1 MRIKHRKIFISGT
14 AVVAAGVL
22 GIGTLIQTSLSVQ
35 ASAEMMPGIETIVDE
50 NSSEKPFRIL
60 ELVNN
65 SADAEIG
72 YYVSG
77 QEPYIKLYTWQ
88 YQDENGDTQTMHFS
102 SLEEG
107 LKKLPTAKLRQ
118 EFAANVRLDSD
129 GEIDT
134 TTSTGIRSVSGF
146 SGDDVP
152 VSYSNYEEKYFL
164 SSSESESD
172 WTRIDFTD
180 PTGNKSRRDEVE
192 INGQYEENT
201 SHTGDYTKGEQEY
214 YPITGDKVDNSKEMY
229 RENIQNFYFSE
240 SDEDSRGAYDLD
252 FKSVTNDTINNNLSA
267 GENNTLAKE
276 YDPDNGHFGLYE
288 NVYEDLT
295 SVIVANI
302 QNNTYTFPG
311 ENTTREESAVRKI
324 YDNSTSQIVETP
336 DFSAGDV
343 GDSTDTSADTD
354 VGSTQAEFGSDT
366 SSQSTASDVQTG
378 GDVSFENSFSDS
390 TADAASG
397 TDSDEWD
404 VSESESDSVDV
415 GADSGSDFG
424 SDFSDEE
431 TDEAAVSTEDAGT
444 GDAVDVVDDFSN
456 DGSDGGSEI
465 ADTGDG
471 SGNSTGDASE
481 GETTSADEMV
491 GSTELAN
498 SIKKVQSN
506 DTVPDENGKQ
516 ISPDTTGENPGSQSN
531 PYVYV
536 SEQINVFPYYKYTKL
551 GTLAYVTKKQK
562 DVENREDGTRLN
574 GDIVLENDQYYYY
587 MVTDDGTTVKYPLTV
602 VTGRQPVSYQDIQK
616 IPESLDYD
624 YYYRVSAVYFCCQE
638 NTDQSTGYKFTGWYY
653 VNYQDQSNIYI
664 KTDDTKIATYYIS
677 DASYTLTPGTGD
689 YDFVPDESADAQTVQ
704 VDHIYYKGGY
714 TNNDWFKKYVFHLEP
729 KASADAED
737 EEFENFNIQV
747 DTMNAGST
755 GSSLEGVYAEPSK
768 SESSD
773 TDAAG
778 QADDSEIS
786 VDDSTEEVADS
797 VGENGSDTTQSDT
810 EAEFSDDTDVT
821 ETGSESSIQDA
832 DDSAENNDEADVD
845 AQADISIEEEN
856 ADSAGDGASTD
867 DAGTLEDALSEYD
880 LIYVNG
886 KLSTEMAKAL
896 EDAVTENTIP
906 CIINNAKDGVANS
919 LSDDMKTDF
928 VKDTSE
934 DTDGHYVNKY
944 VYFFKNNFDETSDT
958 TAQSQILN
966 VNFHTNFNDNADNE
980 DNYEASEK
988 ALGFEEILKYIESEN
1003 KYRALGGT
1011 NDTSQSSDSSADVSD
1026 GNTDG
1031 STDGSSTDAT
1041 NETLDPLSREISQAR
1056 AIEYIINYKYKRVIS
1071 GKEQINVLEITP
1083 DKLSSAD
1090 LSNDDILSWVNGKA
1104 RDTISVC
1111 CYHNGNEKEMLED
1124 GNNNTYWDFAWQSED
1139 VKKDHDGNHYI
1150 EAQFTEAED
1159 ITGFSYTPRQGFNLN
1174 AISGGSCNGILKS
1187 YKAVLTYANGI
1198 TKEISGSVNI
1208 TKAEK
1213 CDITFPEEQHSVE
1226 KMKIEFT
1233 DAYSST
1239 GAKMASCAE
1248 FSVLYAQSSDDDK
1261 VNTSVVKNT
1270 MTASEF
1276 VGHIDDIGS
1285 EYDLIYISDS
1295 NQYSNADNLVTG
1307 ADDLRYTHVGEGKL
1321 LKWPSSEQANEVSLS
1336 KLLGILDIDYYR
1348 NGDGTRWEGIIW
1360 NYNGNMVEDGNRFE
1374 SYTKYS
1380 VDGAGYYRGSGNDIT
1395 KQQYTELMNFVKSGY
1410 PVVLGDGLVSG
1421 SSVNTSEVGASSWYY
1436 QFLTDALKYDNVMT
1450 RDQAGTDSALEF
1462 YMNLA
1467 KPQIEFDEKPVE
1479 VERAVGTD
1487 GKKGTE
1493 NDGKKYGYITDG
1505 QLKYVFK
1512 ITNNSDVAPAST
1524 TYDCRLYMD
1533 LNFDGNMSEKENQ
1546 QKYIEIQDES
1556 GNVLSRNSE
1565 GQYELKIGKKYT
1577 LIRKIPSDYYKV
1589 INWKLVLSSN
1599 RNSYIHVS
1607 ETGYA
1612 KQQKTD
1618 GKQQIN
1624 VLQLV
1629 PDSYYWKNGVKTKKE
1644 NACTW
1649 NLSTDLN
1656 SNTKFEQ
1663 LLEKVEDFE
1672 LKIEEMQVS
1681 DIKKM
1686 SYEDMKN
1693 KLNSQQMLIIG
1704 FADVYQDIPNEKGQV
1719 KAILEYI
1726 QSGRS
1731 VIFSHDT
1738 TSYVNYDK
1746 TKMNNEIGTYT
1757 ADDKN
1762 PLNVYGDGYLKQE
1775 NVANVTWGLSLNS
1788 TLRSVVGMDRYGV
1801 TSDEK
1806 ITTAD
1811 GNATTVG
1818 ALTRKG
1824 EVLSD
1829 DTVNLETLM
1838 ELAGDVAYTD
1848 GSKSET
1854 YVQTQGY
1861 SNGVIENTISSHS
1874 TTATKVNEGAITEYP
1889 FKLGDINVSETHGQ
1903 YYQLALERD
1912 DDKDGCNDVVVWYC
1926 LSGSK
1931 YDNSPNDVRNNYYF
1945 YSKGNVIYTGAG
1957 HSAVNQEDE
1966 IKLFINAI
1974 VAAANVS
1981 AVDPDVNFV
1990 SELNPAAQV
1999 ETSRYYAT
2007 DQANWPN
2014 TSSEGNLL
2022 EKDMQFYL
2030 NIKDYNMVSASLS
2043 SENEGTENM
2052 TVQFFV
2058 DKNGTQLGTPNED
2071 SLENITNK
2079 IAGLTTYGT
2088 GAVINISGNSFS
2100 IGNNAYAF
2108 TVRDIEQYL
2117 KTDSDAYR
2125 QNCKIYAKV
2134 TSKVTLY
2141 GQEYTKTKW
2150 ASIDLKQRQ
2159 LFEMD

>member
-14 AVVAAGVL
+14 AVAAAGVL

-60 ELVNN
+60 ELVNK
-65 SADAEIG
+65 STDAEIG

-118 EFAANVRLDSD
+118 EFAANVRLNSD

-134 TTSTGIRSVSGF
+134 TTSTGIRSASGF
-146 SGDDVP
+146 SGNDVP
-152 VSYSNYEEKYFL
+152 VTYSDYEEKYFL
-164 SSSESESD
+164 SSGDTESD
-172 WTRIDFTD
+172 WTKIDFTD
-180 PTGNKSRRDEVE
+180 PTGNKSRTDEVE
-192 INGQYEENT
+192 IKGQYEENT

-240 SDEDSRGAYDLD
+240 SDKDSRGAYDLD
-252 FKSVTNDTINNNLSA
+252 FESVTNDTINNNLSA

-295 SVIVANI
+295 SVIVGNI
-302 QNNTYTFPG
+302 KDGNFTFPG
-311 ENTTREESAVRKI
+311 EKTTRDESVVRKI
-324 YDNSTSQIVETP
+324 YDNTTTRIAETA
-336 DFSAGDV
+336 DFSSGDV
-343 GDSTDTSADTD
+343 GDSTDASADTD
-354 VGSTQAEFGSDT
+354 AGSTQAEFGSDT

-551 GTLAYVTKKQK
+551 GTLAYVKQK
-562 DVENREDGTRLN
+562 QTETEGNTERND

-587 MVTDDGTTVKYPLTV
+587 MVTADGTVKYPLTV

-616 IPESLDYD
+616 IPESLDE

-664 KTDDTKIATYYIS
+664 KTESKDIATYYIS

-689 YDFVPDESADAQTVQ
+689 YDFVPDESAAAQAVQ

-737 EEFENFNIQV
+737 GEFENFNIQV

-755 GSSLEGVYAEPSK
+755 GNSLEAIYAAA
-768 SESSD
+768 SESDSSD

-786 VDDSTEEVADS
+786 VDDSTEEDADS

-919 LSDDMKTDF
+919 LDTNMQTDF
-928 VKDTSE
+928 VKDASADE
-934 DTDGHYVNKY
+934 DGHYVNKY
-944 VYFFKNNFDETSDT
+944 VYFFKNNLDEDT
-958 TAQSQILN
+958 TAQSQLLN
-966 VNFHTNFNDNADNE
+966 VNFHTNFNNNADQ
-980 DNYEASEK
+980 DDSYEASEK

-1111 CYHNGNEKEMLED
+1111 CYHNGNGKDKLED
-1124 GNNNTYWDFAWQSED
+1124 GDGGTYWDFAWQSGD
-1139 VKKDHDGNHYI
+1139 VYKDHDGHHYI
-1150 EAQFTEAED
+1150 EAVFTEPESV
-1159 ITGFSYTPRQGFNLN
+1159 TGFSYTPRESFNKN
-1174 AISGGSCNGILKS
+1174 NNSGVSNGVLKK
-1187 YKAVLTYANGI
+1187 YKAILTFSNGNMS
-1198 TKEISGSVNI
+1198 EIDGEV
-1208 TKAEK
+1208 
-1213 CDITFPEEQHSVE
+1213 DITEVKAYEIKFNKTYSSV
-1226 KMKIEFT
+1226 KSMKIEFV
-1233 DAYSST
+1233 DMF
-1239 GAKMASCAE
+1239 KNKNEEMASCAE
-1248 FSVLYAQSSDDDK
+1248 FSVLYGNLSDDNK
-1261 VNTSVVKNT
+1261 VNASAVITR

-1285 EYDLIYISDS
+1285 KYDLIYISDS
-1295 NQYSNADNLVTG
+1295 NTYNSKDNLITG

-1348 NGDGTRWEGIIW
+1348 NVDGTRWEGNIW

-1681 DIKKM
+1681 DIKYM

>member
-118 EFAANVRLDSD
+118 EFASNVRLDSD
-129 GEIDT
+129 GHIDT
-134 TTSTGIRSVSGF
+134 SASTGIRSVSGF

-152 VSYSNYEEKYFL
+152 VTYSDYEEKYFL
-164 SSSESESD
+164 SSGDKESE
-172 WTRIDFTD
+172 WTKIDFTD
-180 PTGNKSRRDEVE
+180 PTGNKSRTDVVE

-214 YPITGDKVDNSKEMY
+214 YPITGDEVDNSKEMY

-252 FKSVTNDTINNNLSA
+252 FESVTNKTINNNLSA

-311 ENTTREESAVRKI
+311 ETTTKDKSVRKI
-324 YDNSTSQIVETP
+324 YGNTITRIAETA
-336 DFSAGDV
+336 DFSSGDV

-354 VGSTQAEFGSDT
+354 AGSTQAEFESDT
-366 SSQSTASDVQTG
+366 SSQSVVSDVQTG
-378 GDVSFENSFSDS
+378 SDVSFENSFSDS
-390 TADAASG
+390 TVDAASD
-397 TDSDEWD
+397 TDSDAWD
-404 VSESESDSVDV
+404 VSESESDSADS

-424 SDFSDEE
+424 SDFSDEG

-481 GETTSADEMV
+481 GETTSAEETV
-491 GSTELAN
+491 GSDELAS
-498 SIKKVQSN
+498 SIEVVRKNATYTDANDKKF
-506 DTVPDENGKQ
+506 
-516 ISPDTTGENPGSQSN
+516 SPDTTGEDPGSQSN

-551 GTLAYVTKKQK
+551 GTLEYVKQK
-562 DVENREDGTRLN
+562 QEDVENREDGTRLN

-587 MVTDDGTTVKYPLTV
+587 MVTADGTAVKYPLTV

-616 IPESLDYD
+616 IPESLGYD

-638 NTDQSTGYKFTGWYY
+638 STDQSTRYKFTGWYY

-664 KTDDTKIATYYIS
+664 KTESEDVATYYIS

-689 YDFVPDESADAQTVQ
+689 YDFVQDENADAQTVQ

-737 EEFENFNIQV
+737 GEFENFNIQV
-747 DTMNAGST
+747 DTMKADSI

-778 QADDSEIS
+778 QVDDSEIS
-786 VDDSTEEVADS
+786 VDDSTEEDADS

-810 EAEFSDDTDVT
+810 EAEFSDDTEIA

-845 AQADISIEEEN
+845 AQADISIEEEST
-856 ADSAGDGASTD
+856 DSAGDGASTD

-886 KLSTEMAKAL
+886 ELNTEMAAAL
-896 EDAVTENTIP
+896 EEAVTENTIP

-928 VKDTSE
+928 VKEASA

-944 VYFFKNNFDETSDT
+944 VCFFKNNLDEKSDA
-958 TAQSQILN
+958 TAQSQLLN
-966 VNFHTNFNDNADNE
+966 VNFHKNFNDNANQD

-1011 NDTSQSSDSSADVSD
+1011 NDTSQSSDSSADVSNGSDTGSTDSGTD
-1026 GNTDG
+1026 GNTD
-1031 STDGSSTDAT
+1031 SSSIDDSSSVTD

-1083 DKLSSAD
+1083 DKLSSED
-1090 LSNDDILSWVNGKA
+1090 LSDDDILSWVNGKA

-1111 CYHNGNEKEMLED
+1111 CYHNGNGKDKLED
-1124 GNNNTYWDFAWQSED
+1124 GDGGTYWDFAWQSGD
-1139 VKKDHDGNHYI
+1139 VNKGHDGHHYI
-1150 EAQFTEAED
+1150 EAVFTEPESV
-1159 ITGFSYTPRQGFNLN
+1159 TGFSYTPRASFNKNNNSGVSNGVLKQYN
-1174 AISGGSCNGILKS
+1174 AILTFSNGSTLEIAGNVDIKEVNAYEIKFNKTYSSVKS
-1187 YKAVLTYANGI
+1187 
-1198 TKEISGSVNI
+1198 
-1208 TKAEK
+1208 
-1213 CDITFPEEQHSVE
+1213 
-1226 KMKIEFT
+1226 MKIEFI
-1233 DAYSST
+1233 DMF
-1239 GAKMASCAE
+1239 KNKNEEMASCAE
-1248 FSVLYAQSSDDDK
+1248 FSVLYGNPSDDNK
-1261 VNTSVVKNT
+1261 VNASAVITR

-1295 NQYSNADNLVTG
+1295 NNYKNSDNLITG
-1307 ADDLRYTHVGEGKL
+1307 AGNLRYTHVGEGKL
-1321 LKWPSSEQANEVSLS
+1321 LQWVSNGNYTNGHLR
-1336 KLLGILDIDYYR
+1336 KLLGILDIDYYC
-1348 NGDGTRWEGIIW
+1348 NTDGTRWQGPIW
-1360 NYNGNMVEDGNRFE
+1360 NDKYNGNHDGYRFA
-1374 SYTKYS
+1374 SYSTYNEN
-1380 VDGAGYYRGSGNDIT
+1380 GAGYYRGSGNDIT

-1410 PVVLGDGLVSG
+1410 PVVLGNGLVSG
-1421 SSVNTSEVGASSWYY
+1421 NSVNTSVVGASSWYY
-1436 QFLTDALKYDNVMT
+1436 QFMTDALKYDNVMT
-1450 RDQAGTDSALEF
+1450 RNQAGTDSALEF

-1467 KPQIEFDEKPVE
+1467 KPQIEFSEKPME
-1479 VERAVGTD
+1479 VKRAVD
-1487 GKKGTE
+1487 INGKTGTE
-1493 NDGKKYGYITDG
+1493 NDGKEYGYITDG
-1505 QLKYVFK
+1505 QLKYAFK
-1512 ITNNSDVAPAST
+1512 IANNSDVAPAST

-1565 GQYELKIGKKYT
+1565 GQYELKIGKQYT

-1589 INWKLVLSSN
+1589 INWKLVISSN

-1612 KQQKTD
+1612 KQKKTG
-1618 GKQQIN
+1618 GKQQIK

-1629 PDSYYWKNGVKTKKE
+1629 PDNS
-1644 NACTW
+1644 CTW
-1649 NLSTDLN
+1649 NLNTNLQ
-1656 SNTKFEQ
+1656 SNTTFRQ
-1663 LLEKVEDFE
+1663 LLAKVEDFKLSIEE
-1672 LKIEEMQVS
+1672 LKVS
-1681 DIKKM
+1681 SIGSM
-1686 SYEDMKN
+1686 TYTDMKN
-1693 KLNSQQMLIIG
+1693 KLADQQMLIIG
-1704 FADVYQDIPNEKGQV
+1704 FADVYQDIPNDKDQV
-1719 KAILEYI
+1719 RAILEYI

-1738 TSYVNYDK
+1738 TSYVNYNK
-1746 TKMNNEIGTYT
+1746 YEMNKEIGSYT
-1757 ADDKN
+1757 DNDKN
-1762 PLNVYGDGYLKQE
+1762 VMEVYPDNYLS
-1775 NVANVTWGLSLNS
+1775 NNNNVTWGYSLNS

-1801 TSDEK
+1801 TSDEN
-1806 ITTAD
+1806 ITTTD
-1811 GNATTVG
+1811 GNTTTVG

-1824 EVLSD
+1824 KSLTDKSVDLA
-1829 DTVNLETLM
+1829 TLM
-1838 ELAGDVAYTD
+1838 ELAGDVAYKD
-1848 GSKSET
+1848 DSKSET

-1861 SNGVIENTISSHS
+1861 SNSVIEGKEGTK
-1874 TTATKVNEGAITEYP
+1874 TTKATQVNEGAITEYP

-1903 YYQLALERD
+1903 YYQLAMERD
-1912 DDKDGCNDVVVWYC
+1912 DDKDDCNDVVVWYC
-1926 LSGSK
+1926 LSGSA

-1957 HSAVNQEDE
+1957 HSTVNQEDE

-2007 DQANWPN
+2007 DQADWTK

-2058 DKNGTQLGTPNED
+2058 DKNGTQSGTPDEA
-2071 SLENITNK
+2071 SLENITSK
-2079 IAGLTTYGT
+2079 IADLTTYGT

-2108 TVRDIEQYL
+2108 TVSDIEQYL
-2117 KTDSDAYR
+2117 KTNSGAYR

>member
-1 MRIKHRKIFISGT
+1 MQEDRYTMRIKHRKIFISGT

-60 ELVNN
+60 ELVND
-65 SADAEIG
+65 STDAEIG

-118 EFAANVRLDSD
+118 EFAANVRLNSD

-134 TTSTGIRSVSGF
+134 TTSTGIRSASGF
-146 SGDDVP
+146 SGNDVP
-152 VSYSNYEEKYFL
+152 VTYSDYEEKYFL
-164 SSSESESD
+164 SSGDKESE
-172 WTRIDFTD
+172 WTKIDFTD
-180 PTGNKSRRDEVE
+180 PTGSNARTDKVE
-192 INGQYEENT
+192 IKGQYEENT

-214 YPITGDKVDNSKEMY
+214 YPITGSIVDDSKEKY

-252 FKSVTNDTINNNLSA
+252 FESVTNETINNNLAA

-276 YDPDNGHFGLYE
+276 YDPDNGYFGLYE

-295 SVIVANI
+295 SVIVGNI
-302 QNNTYTFPG
+302 EDGNFTFPG
-311 ENTTREESAVRKI
+311 ETTTKDESVVRKI
-324 YDNSTSQIVETP
+324 YDNTTTRIAVTA
-336 DFSAGDV
+336 DFSSGDV

-354 VGSTQAEFGSDT
+354 AGSTQAEFGSDT
-366 SSQSTASDVQTG
+366 SSQSAASDVQTG
-378 GDVSFENSFSDS
+378 SDVSFENSFSDS
-390 TADAASG
+390 TVDAASD
-397 TDSDEWD
+397 TDSDAWE
-404 VSESESDSVDV
+404 VSESGSDSVDV

-444 GDAVDVVDDFSN
+444 VDTADVGDDFSN

-471 SGNSTGDASE
+471 SENSTGDASE
-481 GETTSADEMV
+481 GETTSAEETV

-551 GTLAYVTKKQK
+551 GTLEYVKQK
-562 DVENREDGTRLN
+562 QEDVENREDGTRLN

-638 NTDQSTGYKFTGWYY
+638 NTDQSTRYKFTGWYY

-677 DASYTLTPGTGD
+677 DASYTLTPSTGD

-747 DTMNAGST
+747 DTMNAGSI

-768 SESSD
+768 SDNSD
-773 TDAAG
+773 ADAAG
-778 QADDSEIS
+778 QSEESEIS
-786 VDDSTEEVADS
+786 VDDSTEEDTDS

-919 LSDDMKTDF
+919 LDTNMQTDF
-928 VKDTSE
+928 VKDASA

-944 VYFFKNNFDETSDT
+944 VYFFKNNLDKDSDA
-958 TAQSQILN
+958 TAQSQLLN

-1111 CYHNGNEKEMLED
+1111 CYHNGNGKDKLED
-1124 GNNNTYWDFAWQSED
+1124 GDGGTYWDFAWQSGD
-1139 VKKDHDGNHYI
+1139 VYKDHDGHHYI
-1150 EAQFTEAED
+1150 EAVFTEPESV
-1159 ITGFSYTPRQGFNLN
+1159 TGFSYTPRESFNKN
-1174 AISGGSCNGILKS
+1174 NNSGVSNGVLKK
-1187 YKAVLTYANGI
+1187 YKAILTFSNGNMS
-1198 TKEISGSVNI
+1198 EIDGEV
-1208 TKAEK
+1208 
-1213 CDITFPEEQHSVE
+1213 DITEVKAYEIKFNKTYSSV
-1226 KMKIEFT
+1226 KSMKIEFV
-1233 DAYSST
+1233 DMF
-1239 GAKMASCAE
+1239 KNKNEEMASCAE
-1248 FSVLYAQSSDDDK
+1248 FSVLYGNPSDDNK
-1261 VNTSVVKNT
+1261 VNASAVITR

-1285 EYDLIYISDS
+1285 KYDLIYISDS
-1295 NQYSNADNLVTG
+1295 NTYNSKDNLITG
-1307 ADDLRYTHVGEGKL
+1307 AGDLRYTHVGEGKL
-1321 LKWPSSEQANEVSLS
+1321 LQWVSNGNYTNQHLR
-1336 KLLGILDIDYYR
+1336 KLLGILDIDYYC
-1348 NGDGTRWEGIIW
+1348 NKDGTRWQGQIW
-1360 NYNGNMVEDGNRFE
+1360 NDKYNDGNHNGYRFAP
-1374 SYTKYS
+1374 YS
-1380 VDGAGYYRGSGNDIT
+1380 TYNENGAGYYRGSGNDIT

-1410 PVVLGDGLVSG
+1410 PVVLGNGLVSG
-1421 SSVNTSEVGASSWYY
+1421 NSVNTSVVGASSWYY
-1436 QFLTDALKYDNVMT
+1436 QFMTDALKYDNVMT
-1450 RDQAGTDSALEF
+1450 REQAGTDSALEF

-1467 KPQIEFDEKPVE
+1467 KPQIEFSEKPVE
-1479 VERAVGTD
+1479 VERAADID
-1487 GKKGTE
+1487 GKTGTE

-1505 QLKYVFK
+1505 QLKYAFK

-1565 GQYELKIGKKYT
+1565 GQYELKIGKQYT

-1589 INWKLVLSSN
+1589 INWKLVISSN

-1612 KQQKTD
+1612 KQKKT
-1618 GKQQIN
+1618 GEKQQIK

-1629 PDSYYWKNGVKTKKE
+1629 PDNS
-1644 NACTW
+1644 CTW
-1649 NLSTDLN
+1649 NLKTNLQ
-1656 SNTKFEQ
+1656 SNTTFKQ
-1663 LLEKVEDFE
+1663 LLAQVEDFE
-1672 LKIEEMQVS
+1672 LSIEELKVS
-1681 DIKKM
+1681 SIGSM
-1686 SYEDMKN
+1686 TYTDMKN
-1693 KLNSQQMLIIG
+1693 KLADQQMLIIG
-1704 FADVYQDIPNEKGQV
+1704 FADVYQDIPNDDNQV
-1719 KAILEYI
+1719 QAILEYI

-1746 TKMNNEIGTYT
+1746 NEMNKQIGSYT
-1757 ADDKN
+1757 ADNTNVMEVYPDK
-1762 PLNVYGDGYLKQE
+1762 YLSD
-1775 NVANVTWGLSLNS
+1775 NDNVTWGYSLN
-1788 TLRSVVGMDRYGV
+1788 TILRSVVGMDRYGV
-1801 TSDEK
+1801 TSDEN

-1811 GNATTVG
+1811 GNTTTVG

-1824 EVLSD
+1824 EVLTNSNVD
-1829 DTVNLETLM
+1829 LATLM

-1848 GSKSET
+1848 NDKSQT

-1861 SNGVIENTISSHS
+1861 SNSVIEEKEGTKT

-1889 FKLGDINVSETHGQ
+1889 FKLGNINVSETHGQ

-1926 LSGSK
+1926 LSGSY
-1931 YDNSPNDVRNNYYF
+1931 YDKSPNDVRNNYYF

-2007 DQANWPN
+2007 DQANWTN

-2058 DKNGTQLGTPNED
+2058 DENGTQSGTPDEA

-2108 TVRDIEQYL
+2108 TVSDIEQYL
-2117 KTDSDAYR
+2117 KTDYDAYR

>member
-118 EFAANVRLDSD
+118 EFAANVRLNSD

-134 TTSTGIRSVSGF
+134 TTSTGIRSASGF
-146 SGDDVP
+146 SGNDVP
-152 VSYSNYEEKYFL
+152 VTYSDYEEKYFL
-164 SSSESESD
+164 SSGDTESD
-172 WTRIDFTD
+172 WTKIDFTD
-180 PTGNKSRRDEVE
+180 PTGNKSRTDEVE
-192 INGQYEENT
+192 IKGQYEENT

-214 YPITGDKVDNSKEMY
+214 YPITGNTVDSSKELY

-240 SDEDSRGAYDLD
+240 SDEDSRGSYDLD
-252 FKSVTNDTINNNLSA
+252 FESVTNDTINNNLSA

-311 ENTTREESAVRKI
+311 EKTTRDESAVKKI
-324 YDNSTSQIVETP
+324 YGNSTSQIAETP
-336 DFSAGDV
+336 DFSAGDAE
-343 GDSTDTSADTD
+343 DSESTNTTSGTEE
-354 VGSTQAEFGSDT
+354 GSAQAEFGSDT
-366 SSQSTASDVQTG
+366 SSQSAASDAQTG
-378 GDVSFENSFSDS
+378 SDVSFENSFSDS
-390 TADAASG
+390 TVDAASD

-404 VSESESDSVDV
+404 VSESGSDS
-415 GADSGSDFG
+415 ADSGSDFG
-424 SDFSDEE
+424 SDFSDEG

-444 GDAVDVVDDFSN
+444 GDAVDVGDDFSN

-481 GETTSADEMV
+481 GETTSAEETI

-498 SIKKVQSN
+498 SIANVRNS
-506 DTVPDENGKQ
+506 DTHNDENGKEV
-516 ISPDTTGENPGSQSN
+516 SPDTTGDSPGSQSN
-531 PYVYV
+531 PYIYV

-551 GTLAYVTKKQK
+551 GTLEYVKQK
-562 DVENREDGTRLN
+562 QEDVENREDGTRLN

-616 IPESLDYD
+616 IPESLGYD

-638 NTDQSTGYKFTGWYY
+638 STDQSTGYKFIGWYY

-664 KTDDTKIATYYIS
+664 KTESKDIATYYIS

-689 YDFVPDESADAQTVQ
+689 YDFVPDERADTQNVQ

-729 KASADAED
+729 KESTDDED
-737 EEFENFNIQV
+737 GEFENFNIQV

-755 GSSLEGVYAEPSK
+755 GNSLEGVYAEPSK

-786 VDDSTEEVADS
+786 VDDSTEEDADS

-810 EAEFSDDTDVT
+810 EAEFSDDTEIA

-845 AQADISIEEEN
+845 AQADISIEEEST
-856 ADSAGDGASTD
+856 DSAGDGVSTD

-886 KLSTEMAKAL
+886 ELSIKMASAL
-896 EDAVTENTIP
+896 ETAVTENTIP

-919 LSDDMKTDF
+919 LSESMQTDF
-928 VKDTSE
+928 VKDASADE
-934 DTDGHYVNKY
+934 DGHYVNKY
-944 VYFFKNNFDETSDT
+944 VYFFKNNLDEDT
-958 TAQSQILN
+958 TAQSQLLN
-966 VNFHTNFNDNADNE
+966 VNFHTNFNDNADRE
-980 DNYEASEK
+980 DDYEASEN

-1083 DKLSSAD
+1083 DKLSKED
-1090 LSNDDILSWVNGKA
+1090 LTETDVLSWVNGKA

-1111 CYHNGNEKEMLED
+1111 CYHNGNGKDKLED
-1124 GNNNTYWDFAWQSED
+1124 GDGGTYWDFAWQSGD
-1139 VKKDHDGNHYI
+1139 VNKDHDGNHYI

-1187 YKAVLTYANGI
+1187 YKAVLTYANGT

-1213 CDITFPEEQHSVE
+1213 YDITFPKEQHSVE

-1248 FSVLYAQSSDDDK
+1248 FSVLYANPSDDDK
-1261 VNTSVVKNT
+1261 VNTSIVKNT

-1295 NQYSNADNLVTG
+1295 NKYSNADNLITG
-1307 ADDLRYTHVGEGKL
+1307 AVDLRYTHVGEGKL
-1321 LKWPSSEQANEVSLS
+1321 LKWPSSEEANKVSLS

-1348 NGDGTRWEGIIW
+1348 NADGTRWEGKIW
-1360 NYNGNMVEDGNRFE
+1360 NYNGGVVEDGNRFE

-1380 VDGAGYYRGSGNDIT
+1380 EKGAGYYRGSGNDIT

-1410 PVVLGDGLVSG
+1410 PIVLGNGLVSG
-1421 SSVNTSEVGASSWYY
+1421 SSVDSSEVGASSWYY

-1479 VERAVGTD
+1479 VERAAGTD
-1487 GKKGTE
+1487 GQKGTE

-1629 PDSYYWKNGVKTKKE
+1629 PDSYNSAGQQKK

-1649 NLSTDLN
+1649 NLANDLE
-1656 SNTKFEQ
+1656 SDTTFKK
-1663 LLEKVEDFE
+1663 LLSEVSDFD
-1672 LKIEEMQVS
+1672 LKIEQLMVS
-1681 DIKKM
+1681 DIGNM
-1686 SYEDMKN
+1686 TYEDMKN
-1693 KLNSQQMLIIG
+1693 KLDSQQMLIIG
-1704 FADVYQDIPNEKGQV
+1704 FADVYQDIPNENGQV

-1746 TKMNNEIGTYT
+1746 TKMNNDIGTYT
-1757 ADDKN
+1757 ADDTN
-1762 PLNVYGDGYLKQE
+1762 PLNVYGDSYLTEQ

-1824 EVLSD
+1824 EVLTNSNVD
-1829 DTVNLETLM
+1829 LATLM

-1861 SNGVIENTISSHS
+1861 SNGVIENTILSHS

-1903 YYQLALERD
+1903 YYQLAMERD

-1926 LSGSK
+1926 LSGSA

-1957 HSAVNQEDE
+1957 HSTVNQEDE

-2007 DQANWPN
+2007 DQANWTN

-2058 DKNGTQLGTPNED
+2058 DKDGTQSGTPNES

-2108 TVRDIEQYL
+2108 TVSDIEQYL
-2117 KTDSDAYR
+2117 KTDSYAYR